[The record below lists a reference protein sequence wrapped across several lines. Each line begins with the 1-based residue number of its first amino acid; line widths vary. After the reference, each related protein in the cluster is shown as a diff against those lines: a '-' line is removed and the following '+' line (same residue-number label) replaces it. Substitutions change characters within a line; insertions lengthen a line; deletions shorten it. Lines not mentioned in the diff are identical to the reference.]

1 MRLTLLIPELIWPE
15 PGDAETFA
23 GLACP
28 ALETLLARGRRTDAA
43 TGPATF
49 DAALARAFDLDTAA
63 PYAALRLLGE
73 GIDPGRHHWAC
84 ADPVHLRLHQERLI
98 LADGARAEV
107 TMAEAEALV
116 SELNRHFGTGSE
128 SGESFES
135 FESFEFIAAAP
146 ERWYLRLSAAASFE
160 TPPLS
165 AMAGRRI
172 ERQLPEEAGLA
183 WLRRLLN
190 EAQMLLHG
198 HAVNEARADAGR
210 MTVNSLWLWGP
221 GRLPD
226 TSAGKWTTV
235 CSDHP
240 LARGLARHAGIPE
253 RPAPASFD
261 ALKAFAGKDDRLLVT
276 LEPLLRAVQYEDIDA
291 WRDGIV
297 ALERDWFAPLAAAVR
312 AGRVVLDLRASTIY
326 GEPGWQVER
335 GDLWKFWKR
344 RQPLQALAQS
354 LAAAADEQSRA

>member
-28 ALETLLARGRRTDAA
+28 ALETLLARGRRADAA
-43 TGPATF
+43 AAPATF
-49 DAALARAFDLDTAA
+49 DAAVARAFGLDRAV

-73 GIDPGRHHWAC
+73 GIDPGEHHWTC

-98 LADGARAEV
+98 LADGSRIDIA
-107 TMAEAEALV
+107 MAEAEALTG
-116 SELNRHFGTGSE
+116 ELNRYFGDV
-128 SGESFES
+128 GEFR
-135 FESFEFIAAAP
+135 AATP
-146 ERWYLRLSAAASFE
+146 ERWYLRLSAAADFE

-172 ERQLPEEAGLA
+172 DRQLPEEGRTV

-198 HAVNEARADAGR
+198 HAVNEARADGGR

-221 GRLPD
+221 GALPD
-226 TSAGKWTTV
+226 ALESDWTAV

-240 LARGLARHAGIPE
+240 LALGLARCAGVPAH
-253 RPAPASFD
+253 PAPKGFA
-261 ALKAFAGKDDRLLVT
+261 ALAELAGGDGKVLVT
-276 LEPLLRAVQYEDIDA
+276 LEPLLRAMQYEDIDA
-291 WRDGIV
+291 WRAGIA
-297 ALERDWFAPLAAAVR
+297 ALERDWFAPLAAAIR
-312 AGRVVLDLRASTIY
+312 RGRVDLDLRASTIY

-335 GDLWKFWKR
+335 GDLWKFWQR
-344 RQPLQALAQS
+344 PRPLQALAQE
-354 LAAAADEQSRA
+354 LADGAGK